1 MWNSEGK
8 PLASV
13 LIVENPSGDLYI
25 VENKKSKSTV
35 ENILS
40 DAPRSKKRRREAEA
54 VELK

>member
-40 DAPRSKKRRREAEA
+40 DAPKSKKRRREVQAI
-54 VELK
+54 ELK

>member
-40 DAPRSKKRRREAEA
+40 DAPKSKKRRKE
-54 VELK
+54 VETIEVK

>member
-40 DAPRSKKRRREAEA
+40 DAPKSKRRKREVEA

>member
-40 DAPRSKKRRREAEA
+40 DAPKPKKRRKQVEAIEM
-54 VELK
+54 K

>member
-40 DAPRSKKRRREAEA
+40 DAPKSKRRRREAES